1 MKPTNV
7 VSMNFKSAEA
17 MQEFID
23 MYERNAPSLYPQAE
37 LLVLVKT
44 DEASLI
50 AIAAYPSEDDR
61 LVAKKTAEK
70 RVKGHLAPL
79 FEENFRLVGDMV
91 VQHRLNP

>member
-1 MKPTNV
+1 
-7 VSMNFKSAEA
+7 MNFKSAEA

-23 MYERNAPSLYPQAE
+23 MYECDAPSLYPQAE

-61 LVAKKTAEK
+61 LAAKKTAEE
-70 RVKGHLAPL
+70 RIKGHLAPL

>member
-61 LVAKKTAEK
+61 LVAQKTAEK